1 MEASDLFALVTS
13 FLVIVSVLAL
23 VVLLNRL

>member
-1 MEASDLFALVTS
+1 MGASDLLALVTS

-23 VVLLNRL
+23 IVLLNRF